1 MIVGAHEW
9 KMPQP
14 LYCLPPWLGFPL

>member
-14 LYCLPPWLGFPL
+14 LYCSPPLSGFPL